1 MVSIIGGT
9 PEADVMKECPTC
21 RRFFP
26 DQNTFCSFDGL
37 KLIRSVQNTDEL
49 QQGEG
54 QRQIPPPPKPVP
66 LRVTII
72 DQSDEGHRSRVIEGL
87 ALDFGKQGMR
97 IQTGTIETGQLHIIR
112 DHTVAFKNKL
122 EVEVDLPTG
131 TVRYTGFAAWYRPE
145 AEGLFWVVGVYI
157 RDMAAADRQAY
168 DEYLKLLSKGADTQT
183 APA

>member
-1 MVSIIGGT
+1 
-9 PEADVMKECPTC
+9 MKECPTC

-26 DQNTFCSFDGL
+26 DKNSFCSFDGL

-49 QQGEG
+49 QEGHG

-72 DQSDEGHRSRVIEGL
+72 DQGDEGHRSRKIDGL

-122 EVEVDLPTG
+122 EVEVDLPNATISF
-131 TVRYTGFAAWYRPE
+131 TGFAAWYRPE
-145 AEGLFWVVGVYI
+145 GDGLFWVVGLYI
-157 RDMAAADRQAY
+157 RDMGAADRKAY
-168 DEYLKLLSKGADTQT
+168 DEYLKMLSQNSGSATV
-183 APA
+183 PV